1 MQSITSFVKRY
12 PQPVFW
18 AIAWATGF
26 YGFYMFTQDG
36 NEMWQFLTFGSFLGG
51 LLVTALADG
60 RGGVKEYLSRIVRW
74 KVGIQWYA
82 AALFLPLLL
91 RAAALGMNLAS
102 GARLASNIQIPPAG
116 DLIGDFLIVLLVIA
130 LGEEPGFRGFALP
143 RFLTTRTA
151 LSAGLWVGVLHMIWH
166 MPLFLSGADS
176 WWVVLIVIAGGVIN
190 SWFFVHTRGSVFI
203 CMFLHAAVNLSGSVF
218 SSFFTGPDVERQT
231 FWLAMAFVAFAIGL
245 VLVTGRELGRKPEA
259 AVVAPTM
266 EQPEAAG

>member
-1 MQSITSFVKRY
+1 MQAITSFVKRY

-26 YGFYMFTQDG
+26 YGFYMYTQDG

-74 KVGIQWYA
+74 KVGIKWYA
-82 AALFLPLLL
+82 AALFLPLFL
-91 RAAALGMNLAS
+91 RVVALGANLAS
-102 GARLASNIQIPPAG
+102 GAKLASNIQIPPAG

-143 RFLTTRTA
+143 RFLNTRTA

-166 MPLFLSGADS
+166 IPLFVAGADS

-203 CMFLHAAVNLSGSVF
+203 CMVLHAAVNLSAGVF
-218 SSFFTGPDVERQT
+218 GPFFTGADVERQT
-231 FWLAMAFVAFAIGL
+231 FWLAMAFVAFAIALPL
-245 VLVTGRELGRKPEA
+245 VAGVDLGRKREA
-259 AVVAPTM
+259 ATDSMAG
-266 EQPEAAG
+266 EQPAMAG